1 MKLGTK
7 GRYAVMALVDLA
19 EWSQDCPVALTDIA
33 NRQQLP
39 LMYLEQLF
47 LKLRKSGLVT
57 SVRGQLGG
65 YLLAKPVEEIK
76 IADIMLAADEPMKST
91 RCSRGSALGCQ
102 GTTHRCSTHN
112 LWSGLEMRIQEYLN
126 SITLADICEHRVMA
140 NGMICQGPILQEPNQ
155 SCA

>member
-19 EWSQDCPVALTDIA
+19 KCNKDRPVVLADIA

-47 LKLRKSGLVT
+47 LRLRKAQLVT

-65 YLLAKPVEEIK
+65 YLLGKPTSDIT
-76 IADIMLAADEPMKST
+76 IAEIMLAADESFKST
-91 RCSRGSALGCQ
+91 RCSHAEALSCQ
-102 GTTHRCSTHN
+102 GNTPRCSTHN
-112 LWSGLEMRIQEYLN
+112 LWAGLEKRITDYLK
-126 SITLADICEHRVMA
+126 SVTLADLCEQRVMPD
-140 NGMICQGPILQEPNQ
+140 GVVKHDT
-155 SCA
+155 